1 LERTDYTKEVK
12 GNLLK
17 DQSRSIIQNE
27 SLNKYHEGEGEW
39 KLIQKLPNLKGSFKQ
54 QATLSN

>member
-27 SLNKYHEGEGEW
+27 SLNKYHEGEGE
-39 KLIQKLPNLKGSFKQ
+39 
-54 QATLSN
+54 